1 MVFSGCNADDF
12 SLVVASGRDADEPI
26 MSAMRCRL
34 APHVLAIAY
43 FLSCQPPVRAQVL
56 PPAANPDAQNVKDC
70 VPSSAER
77 HPSGPEVTIVELNF
91 EGDLRMPIPD
101 QDQIATSLKQR
112 TYWGDPDGVASEVLE
127 SVRRAWQNRGFFKVR
142 VRGGAKLLT
151 SSPASERISIG
162 VQVDEGQ
169 QFLLGSITFKNNR
182 GISSVDALRNLFR
195 LKDGDIF
202 SREKIA
208 KGLDTLRFAYRQL
221 GYINSTSVPET
232 RINEESRTISLDVD
246 IEEGKQFYISS
257 INVIGHDADV
267 LHDLLLKPGDIYDQR
282 LVDLFLQ
289 RYADFLPTD
298 ASTHLRLDER
308 KATVAIAFDFRRC
321 PLE

>member
-1 MVFSGCNADDF
+1 
-12 SLVVASGRDADEPI
+12 
-26 MSAMRCRL
+26 MRCRR

-43 FLSCQPPVRAQVL
+43 FLSCQPPIHAQVL
-56 PPAANPDAQNVKDC
+56 PPAANLEAENVKVC
-70 VPSSAER
+70 PLTAVER
-77 HPSGPEVTIVELNF
+77 RPPGPEVTIVELNF
-91 EGDLRMPIPD
+91 EGDLRMPITD
-101 QDQIATSLKQR
+101 QDQIATSLKQG
-112 TYWGDPDGVASEVLE
+112 TYWGDSNGVASEVLE
-127 SVRRAWQNRGFFKVR
+127 GVRRAWQNRGFFEVQ

-151 SSPASERISIG
+151 SSPASERISVA

-169 QFLLGSITFKNNR
+169 QFSLRSITFKNNR
-182 GISSVDALRNLFR
+182 GISSVDALRNLFP

-208 KGLDTLRFAYRQL
+208 KGLDNLRFAYRQL

-232 RINEESRTISLDVD
+232 RINEDSRTISLDVD
-246 IEEGKQFYISS
+246 IDEGKQFYISS

-298 ASTHLRLDER
+298 ASPDASTHIRLDER